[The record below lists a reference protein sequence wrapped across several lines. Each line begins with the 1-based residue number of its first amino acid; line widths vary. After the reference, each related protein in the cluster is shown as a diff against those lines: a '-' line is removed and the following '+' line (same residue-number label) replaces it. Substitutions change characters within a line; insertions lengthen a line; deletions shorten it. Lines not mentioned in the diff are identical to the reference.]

1 MHLSLL
7 GIKFHINIGSI
18 CAAISVS
25 IRL

>member
-18 CAAISVS
+18 CAAISVFN
-25 IRL
+25 